1 MEVPWHVRNCLWTC
15 LLLVLLSACRLG
27 EAPQPSATPA
37 APPASPSTQTPTP
50 SPDQVVTPTRTPVP
64 TLTSTPTPAP
74 AGDIGWRKVKGVVYA
89 ETATVGHEVAG
100 ALVKCSQFSYFPRE
114 ESCAPYRVTTGSDG
128 VFEFDVFVHDTD
140 SITLVAQKPGYGPA
154 ERRIRGID
162 CFGNCPPVDL
172 ALLESVTP

>member
-1 MEVPWHVRNCLWTC
+1 MACEELS
-15 LLLVLLSACRLG
+15 LDVLAPCAAERLPSG
-27 EAPQPSATPA
+27 RGATTVGNSGGAPCFAIYPDANPIPRPSRHAN
-37 APPASPSTQTPTP
+37 S
-50 SPDQVVTPTRTPVP
+50 
-64 TLTSTPTPAP
+64 
-74 AGDIGWRKVKGVVYA
+74 DIGWRKVKGVVYA